1 MGARARPRRN
11 PAGAIVA
18 WFGTNTDVTAMR
30 ELQEQLE
37 TAYSDLEAK
46 VMFRTLDLERE
57 VPTLKQ

>member
-1 MGARARPRRN
+1 
-11 PAGAIVA
+11 
-18 WFGTNTDVTAMR
+18 MR

-57 VPTLKQ
+57 VPTLK

>member
-1 MGARARPRRN
+1 M
-11 PAGAIVA
+11 A

-46 VMFRTLDLERE
+46 VMFRTQDLERE
-57 VPTLKQ
+57 VPTLKQQLSA